1 MSEVVVR
8 LNVEGS
14 NEMERLMN
22 ALDAFAR
29 WCQNSAPDDDS
40 NLDIMMTTEHTG
52 ESLCRKLVFASQEHA
67 SQFLVFWRSEQPVAS
82 AIAS

>member
-8 LNVEGS
+8 LNVEDAT
-14 NEMERLMN
+14 EMDRLMN

-29 WCQNSAPDDDS
+29 WCQNAAPDDESYSDF
-40 NLDIMMTTEHTG
+40 MMTTEHTG
-52 ESLCRKLVFASQEHA
+52 ESLCRKLIFANQDHA
-67 SQFLVFWRSEQPVAS
+67 SQFLVFWRSEQPAAS